1 MHEIIT
7 LQLGQQSNYLA
18 THFWNTQ
25 ESYFTYSENEESLVD
40 HDVHWRPGVGADGA
54 ETFMPRTVI
63 YDLKGGFG
71 SLRKINALYADQDEG
86 EGIAS
91 QALWNGPTVLH
102 KDPPIAPS
110 AYQQSLGVDDTPAP
124 LTTSSVRYWSDFSR
138 VYYHPRSAVQLSEFE
153 LGSQLMPFERH
164 DSGEEFFAALDREHD
179 VVDRDLR
186 LFIEEADQMQGIQ
199 VFAGMDDAWGGFA
212 AKYLERLRD
221 EYGKTAIW
229 VWGTQGGV
237 GGLTRVGWR
246 VGDKRM
252 LRLANKARAITDMY
266 KQASVVIPL
275 ALPASLPKSIV
286 LDYTSHWHTSALL
299 AAAIESITLPTRLKD
314 PANQD
319 TLSNMADTLNTMGKQ
334 NVAGL
339 QMSFAD
345 PDKTTSP
352 TTTST
357 DPRAPGGGW
366 QITEDH
372 LSEGL
377 SLDLH
382 FTPSDELNPHRRTG
396 APAKIPRVFSQL
408 IASRGFPPQETA
420 DPGAEADQ
428 DLRNHRRRRP
438 AHEPVTR
445 IYETTLAFPL
455 LDSFPPIFRRPSDPD
470 TPLTATINITSSL
483 STNTAVSD
491 RLKTLRTTVA
501 RSIGVEDREALGNE
515 LAEMADEYHEG
526 WSSGTDDGE
535 DD

>member
-40 HDVHWRPGVGADGA
+40 HDVHWRPGVGADGT

-91 QALWNGPTVLH
+91 QALWNGPTVLQ

-110 AYQQSLGVDDTPAP
+110 AYQQSLEVDDTPAP

-153 LGSQLMPFERH
+153 LGSQLMPFERY
-164 DSGEEFFAALDREHD
+164 DSGEELFAALDREHD

-186 LFIEEADQMQGIQ
+186 PFVEEADQMQGIQ
-199 VFAGMDDAWGGFA
+199 VLTGMDDAWGGFA

-229 VWGTQGGV
+229 VWGMQGGV
-237 GGLTRVGWR
+237 RGLTR
-246 VGDKRM
+246 DKRM
-252 LRLANKARAITDMY
+252 LRLANKARAITEMY

-275 ALPASLPKSIV
+275 ALPASLPRSIV
-286 LDYTSHWHTSALL
+286 LDRTSYWHTSALL
-299 AAAIESITLPTRLKD
+299 ASAIESITLPSRLKD
-314 PANQD
+314 PANRD

-339 QMSFAD
+339 QMSVAD
-345 PDKTTSP
+345 PDEAASP
-352 TTTST
+352 PTPST

-382 FTPSDELNPHRRTG
+382 FTPSDELNPHRRT
-396 APAKIPRVFSQL
+396 ATTPKPPRVFSQL
-408 IASRGFPPQETA
+408 IASRGFPPQQAA
-420 DPGAEADQ
+420 DPDAEADQ
-428 DLRNHRRRRP
+428 DLRNHRRRRRP

-445 IYETTLAFPL
+445 TYSTALAFPL
-455 LDSFPPIFRRPSDPD
+455 LDSFPPIFRRASDPG
-470 TPLTATINITSSL
+470 TPLATAVNIISSL
-483 STNTAVSD
+483 SADTAVSD
-491 RLKTLRTTVA
+491 QLKTLRTTVA

-515 LAEMADEYHEG
+515 LAEMAEEYHEG